1 MSVRETDRNED
12 KYVGIGFPLGFSNTG
27 LFYQTK
33 NVLEQASYNLR
44 NLLLTSKGE
53 RVGQPDFGCEL
64 TDIIFEQDM
73 TKIKNKVEEIINQAV
88 TAQLPYILIN
98 DIFTTTDRSN
108 PNTINVQIEFSVSL
122 QPDIFESL
130 LLQFNTAGA

>member
-1 MSVRETDRNED
+1 MSVRETDRNID
-12 KYVGIGFPLGFSNTG
+12 KYIGIGFPLGFSNTG
-27 LFYQTK
+27 LFHQTK

-53 RVGQPDFGCEL
+53 RVGQPDFGCDL
-64 TDIIFEQDM
+64 TDVIFEQDM
-73 TKIKNKVEEIINQAV
+73 SKIKNKVEEIINEAV
-88 TAQLPYILIN
+88 TNQLPYILIN
-98 DIFTTTDRSN
+98 DIFVTTDKRN

-122 QPDIFESL
+122 QPDIFETL